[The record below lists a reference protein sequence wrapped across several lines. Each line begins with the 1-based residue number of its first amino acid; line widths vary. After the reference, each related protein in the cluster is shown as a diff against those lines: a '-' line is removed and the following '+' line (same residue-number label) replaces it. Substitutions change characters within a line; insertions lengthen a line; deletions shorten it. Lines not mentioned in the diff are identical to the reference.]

1 MWRVNRFFSLQKTAI
16 SVFRIGDGNYSFFD
30 NISAF
35 FMHFRMQVKHASIHL
50 RNGKSAIQ
58 SQERMRHCGALQ
70 LMGLPFRCMVTTF
83 PMTDA
88 EEVNPSR
95 YRLPSPVVI

>member
-1 MWRVNRFFSLQKTAI
+1 
-16 SVFRIGDGNYSFFD
+16 
-30 NISAF
+30 
-35 FMHFRMQVKHASIHL
+35 MHFRMQVKHASIHL

-88 EEVNPSR
+88 EEVNPSPIQIAI
-95 YRLPSPVVI
+95 PSGDIAGWDYFCNTVQDILAGKGLK